1 METQYK
7 EFQPV
12 SFASN
17 IDNLSLAESLVDDV
31 CNEYK
36 IHEDHY
42 GNILIAVTEAVN
54 NAIQHGNGNIQ
65 TKNVTIH
72 VLESN
77 DEVKIKVIDEGR
89 GFDFNN
95 LPDPTSP
102 ENIEKESGRGIFLM
116 KSLADNVDY
125 EKGGSEVILSFKRTT

>member
-7 EFQPV
+7 EFQSV
-12 SFASN
+12 SFASS
-17 IDNLSLAESLVDDV
+17 IDNLNLAESLVDDV
-31 CNEYK
+31 CSKCN

-54 NAIQHGNGNIQ
+54 NAIKHGN
-65 TKNVTIH
+65 KNLPEKKVTINVH
-72 VLESN
+72 ESN
-77 DEVKIKVIDEGR
+77 GDIKINVNDEGN

-116 KSLADNVDY
+116 KSLADDVEFENN
-125 EKGGSEVILSFKRTT
+125 GSKVVLSFSNSR

>member
-7 EFQPV
+7 EFQSV
-12 SFASN
+12 SFASS
-17 IDNLSLAESLVDDV
+17 IENLNLAETLVDEV
-31 CNEYK
+31 CGKCN

-54 NAIQHGNGNIQ
+54 NAIKHGNKNTP
-65 TKNVTIH
+65 TKNVTIL
-72 VLESN
+72 VNESENEIQIKVN
-77 DEVKIKVIDEGR
+77 DEGN
-89 GFDFNN
+89 GFDYTN

-116 KSLADNVDY
+116 KSLADDVAFENN
-125 EKGGSEVILSFKRTT
+125 GSEVILSFKRS

>member
-7 EFQPV
+7 EFQSV
-12 SFASN
+12 TFASS
-17 IDNLSLAESLVDDV
+17 IDNLNLAESLVDDV
-31 CNEYK
+31 CSKCN

-54 NAIQHGNGNIQ
+54 NAIKHGNGNQ
-65 TKNVTIH
+65 HEKKVTIN
-72 VLESN
+72 VQELN
-77 DEVKIKVIDEGR
+77 GDIKIKVNDEGG

-116 KSLADNVDY
+116 KSLADEVDF
-125 EKGGSEVILSFKRTT
+125 ENNGSEVILSFKRSR